1 MTPLTFVSNDSTWE
15 ILFKLVAAQGGSQV
29 PRTGDTERE
38 LLMKLLQNGGLG
50 GGSGTGVDSTIT
62 TLAGL
67 AAIET
72 SALTLDSIKLFYN
85 EDDDE
90 VQAWQLVAGTDATVA
105 GSIQR
110 PDDFNDPGNA
120 RVWRR
125 VPLV

>member
-1 MTPLTFVSNDSTWE
+1 MSVVVN
-15 ILFKLVAAQGGSQV
+15 
-29 PRTGDTERE
+29 
-38 LLMKLLQNGGLG
+38 
-50 GGSGTGVDSTIT
+50 TGVDSSIT

-85 EDDDE
+85 AADDE
-90 VQAWQLVAGTDATVA
+90 VQAWQLRAGTDATVA

-110 PDDFNDPGNA
+110 PDDYNAGSNA
-120 RVWRR
+120 RVWYR